1 MVQLV
6 VESYVPCVF
15 HNLGNLEAS
24 SLFSD
29 YKTGF
34 GGKFGVQSDR
44 VDKSALSWDHH
55 EQLNK
60 HESQASLGLLR
71 DPPPLLFR
79 FFDADYQREVFQSTG
94 QHDFF

>member
-1 MVQLV
+1 MRYLSLILLILNVPWLIRPDWIDAPFWLKPILV
-6 VESYVPCVF
+6 NIEDSFLFMLYSCRFV
-15 HNLGNLEAS
+15 
-24 SLFSD
+24 SLD

-60 HESQASLGLLR
+60 HESQVKKASLG
-71 DPPPLLFR
+71 
-79 FFDADYQREVFQSTG
+79 
-94 QHDFF
+94 